1 MSDFM
6 FENLIKLTNP
16 FIRNS
21 FSQMTWFHLFIIS
34 RKKSTFL
41 ILFFLGHVFANLP
54 HNEKFASEAMAKDEE
69 EEDELLINVI
79 EEGNAMLQNLQILNM
94 QPQICLR
101 DRDSAYKPIN
111 LYHKV
116 GHGKLDMYVI
126 NPSKDA
132 KEIREFME
140 RWNGENS
147 KSLGNVL
154 LYL

>member
-1 MSDFM
+1 M
-6 FENLIKLTNP
+6 
-16 FIRNS
+16 
-21 FSQMTWFHLFIIS
+21 
-34 RKKSTFL
+34 
-41 ILFFLGHVFANLP
+41 FANLP

-147 KSLGNVL
+147 KSLGNI

>member
-1 MSDFM
+1 M
-6 FENLIKLTNP
+6 
-16 FIRNS
+16 
-21 FSQMTWFHLFIIS
+21 
-34 RKKSTFL
+34 
-41 ILFFLGHVFANLP
+41 FANLP

-147 KSLGNVL
+147 KSLGIVSFVVTFYIYFVYNL
-154 LYL
+154 

>member
-1 MSDFM
+1 MGAYEIAKYLKIM
-6 FENLIKLTNP
+6 IKK
-16 FIRNS
+16 FKNS
-21 FSQMTWFHLFIIS
+21 F
-34 RKKSTFL
+34 
-41 ILFFLGHVFANLP
+41 
-54 HNEKFASEAMAKDEE
+54 
-69 EEDELLINVI
+69 
-79 EEGNAMLQNLQILNM
+79 

-147 KSLGNVL
+147 KSLGKNFNVFFSQIII
-154 LYL
+154 

>member
-1 MSDFM
+1 MISFVYN
-6 FENLIKLTNP
+6 FTKKINI
-16 FIRNS
+16 FNS
-21 FSQMTWFHLFIIS
+21 
-34 RKKSTFL
+34 
-41 ILFFLGHVFANLP
+41 FFLGHVFANLP

-147 KSLGNVL
+147 KSLGNI

>member
-1 MSDFM
+1 M
-6 FENLIKLTNP
+6 
-16 FIRNS
+16 
-21 FSQMTWFHLFIIS
+21 
-34 RKKSTFL
+34 
-41 ILFFLGHVFANLP
+41 FANLP

-140 RWNGENS
+140 LKHHHDKNNFL
-147 KSLGNVL
+147 KTDDD
-154 LYL
+154 

>member
-1 MSDFM
+1 M
-6 FENLIKLTNP
+6 
-16 FIRNS
+16 
-21 FSQMTWFHLFIIS
+21 
-34 RKKSTFL
+34 
-41 ILFFLGHVFANLP
+41 FANLP

-154 LYL
+154 YL

>member
-1 MSDFM
+1 M
-6 FENLIKLTNP
+6 
-16 FIRNS
+16 
-21 FSQMTWFHLFIIS
+21 
-34 RKKSTFL
+34 
-41 ILFFLGHVFANLP
+41 FANLP

-147 KSLGNVL
+147 KSLGIVALTYPFTFCFFFTIQLFVYTSQQNPGFDFFERS
-154 LYL
+154 

>member
-1 MSDFM
+1 
-6 FENLIKLTNP
+6 
-16 FIRNS
+16 
-21 FSQMTWFHLFIIS
+21 
-34 RKKSTFL
+34 
-41 ILFFLGHVFANLP
+41 
-54 HNEKFASEAMAKDEE
+54 MAKDNDDDA
-69 EEDELLINVI
+69 EDELLINVI

-101 DRDSAYKPIN
+101 DRDSVYKPIN

-147 KSLGNVL
+147 KSLGKNPSI
-154 LYL
+154 YLPNLFDHFFLT